1 MLLLFKEEG
10 RGMIKNYLLTILRT
24 HPELLTLIVS
34 MLPIAELRG
43 AIPLALSLK
52 LSVAKAFCL
61 SVIGNLIPI
70 LPALLFLEP
79 ASSYLRRFSIFDTFF
94 TWLFQRTRARSEVI
108 ERLQLLGLA
117 IFVAI
122 PLPLTGAWSGA
133 VAAFLFRF
141 RTRDAFGAIAVG
153 VLVAGIIVTLSCLG
167 AIQFCSLFVGK
178 W

>member
-1 MLLLFKEEG
+1 
-10 RGMIKNYLLTILRT
+10 MIKNYLLTALRA

-52 LSVAKAFCL
+52 FSVAKAFCL

-79 ASSYLRRFSIFDTFF
+79 ASNYLRRFSIFDTFF

-153 VLVAGIIVTLSCLG
+153 VVVAGIVVTLSCLG